1 MLAGFEFLFSTWLLT
16 NYNLKEYNSLEKM
29 NYIPIGLMEEKA
41 AKIIDAQSVKILF
54 QIKLI

>member
-1 MLAGFEFLFSTWLLT
+1 MLAGFEFLFSTWLFT
-16 NYNLKEYNSLEKM
+16 NYNFKEYNSLEKM
-29 NYIPIGLMEEKA
+29 NYIPIGLMKEKA